1 MCRYSHQMGSCH
13 QPPGPFILIST
24 CCHVLRKE
32 SYQKTFKQPSFLLF
46 TQGLFPY
53 YIISYNKQGSFQMI
67 IEDYNKGPRVVRK
80 DYVLQK
86 IKNLQES
93 ASMPASSGQSQFSI
107 RSLVALKLKLK
118 NYVCGQSPI
127 DFENILEETYL
138 PISTYI
144 YISFLP
150 KQTLFQRCS

>member
-1 MCRYSHQMGSCH
+1 M
-13 QPPGPFILIST
+13 
-24 CCHVLRKE
+24 
-32 SYQKTFKQPSFLLF
+32 
-46 TQGLFPY
+46 
-53 YIISYNKQGSFQMI
+53 
-67 IEDYNKGPRVVRK
+67 
-80 DYVLQK
+80 
-86 IKNLQES
+86 QER
-93 ASMPASSGQSQFSI
+93 ASMPSSSGQSQFSI